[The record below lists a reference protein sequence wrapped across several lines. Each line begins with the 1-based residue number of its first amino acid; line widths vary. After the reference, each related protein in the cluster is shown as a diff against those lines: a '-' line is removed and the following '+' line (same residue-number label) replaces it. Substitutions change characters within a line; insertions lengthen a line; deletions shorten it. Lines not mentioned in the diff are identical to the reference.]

1 MATFHQALTLG
12 GPTGTS
18 PVLDPLAVLRLH
30 NRLYMDGCRSVDR
43 INCSL
48 VTPLLL
54 YLKLARVVVGNVSKK
69 GKNMEG
75 IIA

>member
-30 NRLYMDGCRSVDR
+30 NRLYCETTLSTYLSHQVVKFSILTTKNQGP
-43 INCSL
+43 N
-48 VTPLLL
+48 PLLPL
-54 YLKLARVVVGNVSKK
+54 SLAG
-69 GKNMEG
+69 
-75 IIA
+75 